1 MTRPFLQLPAVAVA
15 AFLTIHL
22 SYQVGFATH
31 YVVSIWPVTAL
42 NYWAVRRYGAPAIGA
57 VFAADA
63 ANALFF
69 LGVPPFVLLTSA
81 GNSVAAWLAV
91 LAERRVSSSEDIFA
105 STRSALAFFLVGLG
119 TISVVS
125 ALIGG
130 IVLGIHFDLPG
141 DAVFPLFW
149 RWTLSD
155 YTGGLILAP
164 LLFTAGRLGLTRENK
179 KESIADGLACL
190 VSIGLVWIF
199 GRSGLSELYGHYPT
213 ILVTMPLILWVALR
227 SDTPRVCLVFTLVS
241 ISALILTLGA
251 VSDLNDASW
260 LAVQLYLTLV
270 VACGYILHIVQ
281 LDRVRLL
288 HELRRE
294 RNLLEERVAERTTEL
309 RREVEL
315 RSALAEKLK
324 QAGKR
329 AQAASRAKS
338 EFLANMSHEIRTPL
352 NGMIGALQLL
362 EETRLGPEQRD
373 LLRIS
378 GSCGKGLL
386 TIINDILDLSKVEA
400 GRLEVDNAPL
410 NIKAHAS
417 EVLDGLRTAVRKE
430 GVRLRLETSPDL
442 PESISSDKLRIR
454 QILYNL
460 VGNALKFTDKGA
472 VTVSISIDPI
482 KDSEVEADLVLQ
494 VRDTGSGISR
504 DQMATVF
511 EPFTQGH
518 PATSTLHQGTG
529 LGLSIVQRLAR
540 LMGGSVKMESTE
552 GVGTTVTVRLR
563 VGLSPVAG
571 NVVPK
576 QKAPTKPNQEAAGPL
591 HILLAEDNTV
601 NQLILEKYLKKQGH
615 LVATAENGSRAL
627 ELLSE
632 QDFDCILM
640 DIQMPVLDGLE
651 ATRIIRA
658 NDSGRF
664 NPRIPIV
671 AMTAYAMTED
681 RERFLQAGVSD
692 YIAKPVDLKR
702 LSRILDRIS
711 SSSG

>member
-15 AFLTIHL
+15 AFLTILL
-22 SYQVGFATH
+22 SYHVGFATH

-63 ANALFF
+63 ANALIF
-69 LGVPPFVLLTSA
+69 LNVPPVVLLTSA
-81 GNSVAAWLAV
+81 GNAVAAWLAV
-91 LAERRVSSSEDIFA
+91 LAERRVSSSENIFA
-105 STRSALAFFLVGLG
+105 DTRSALAFFLVGLG
-119 TISVVS
+119 TISIVS

-130 IVLGIHFDLPG
+130 TVLAFHFDLPG
-141 DAVFPLFW
+141 DEVFPLFW
-149 RWTLSD
+149 RWSLSD

-164 LLFTAGRLGLTRENK
+164 LLFTAGRLRLTRENQ
-179 KESIADGLACL
+179 KEYIADGLVCL
-190 VSIGLVWIF
+190 VAISLVWIF

-213 ILVTMPLILWVALR
+213 ILVTMPLIMRVALR
-227 SDTPRVCLVFTLVS
+227 TDTPRVCLAFTLVS
-241 ISALILTLGA
+241 ISSLILTLGA
-251 VSDLNDASW
+251 VSDLNDVSW
-260 LAVQLYLTLV
+260 LAVQLYLTLI

-294 RNLLEERVAERTTEL
+294 RNLLEERVADRTTEL
-309 RREVEL
+309 RQEVEL
-315 RSALAEKLK
+315 RSALAEKVK
-324 QAGKR
+324 EAGKR

-362 EETRLGPEQRD
+362 EEARLEPEQRD
-373 LLRIS
+373 LIGIS
-378 GSCGKGLL
+378 QSCGKGLL
-386 TIINDILDLSKVEA
+386 TIINDILDLSKIEA
-400 GRLEVDNAPL
+400 GRLEVSHAPL
-410 NIKAHAS
+410 NIRDHAA
-417 EVLDGLRTAVRKE
+417 EVLEGLKAAVRKE
-430 GVRLRLETSPDL
+430 GVRLDLAAHPNL
-442 PESISSDKLRIR
+442 PESISSDELRIR

-460 VGNALKFTDKGA
+460 VGNALKFTDKGT
-472 VTVSISIDPI
+472 VTVSIDIEPI
-482 KDSEVEADLVLQ
+482 KDSDMEADLILQ
-494 VRDTGSGISR
+494 VRDTGAGISR
-504 DQMATVF
+504 EQMATVF

-518 PATSTLHQGTG
+518 PTTSKIHQGTG

-540 LMGGSVKMESTE
+540 LMGGNIVMESTE
-552 GVGTTVTVRLR
+552 NVGTTVTVRLR
-563 VGLSPVAG
+563 VGLLPAAEKAVT
-571 NVVPK
+571 K
-576 QKAPTKPNQEAAGPL
+576 QPAPTKPEHHATEPL

-601 NQLILEKYLKKQGH
+601 NQLIIEKYLKKQGH
-615 LVATAENGSRAL
+615 FVATAENGSRAL

-632 QDFDCILM
+632 QNFDCILM

-658 NDSGRF
+658 NDSGHF
-664 NPRIPIV
+664 DPRIPIV

-681 RERFLQAGVSD
+681 RDRFLQAGVSD

-702 LSRILDRIS
+702 LSRILGRIS
-711 SSSG
+711 SSAG

>member
-155 YTGGLILAP
+155 YTGALILAP

-540 LMGGSVKMESTE
+540 LMGGSVKIESTE

-576 QKAPTKPNQEAAGPL
+576 QKASTKPNQEAAGPL